1 MFILSVEPPVGG
13 VQPVIAVQS
22 LVIVVEHLSDNLFQF
37 LNEWVNKPLLIG
49 LGGHQGGWIGELK
62 LCIRLNSLLQ
72 PLNGMCPLI
81 EVVNSILHRFQL
93 VLLFGQCGVQCSEF
107 FLPFLLLV
115 IQNGEVLVVGAFL
128 LPLDVVPLHHGGQL
142 FLFGLYPLRP
152 FRCTTSAALE
162 ALRCQR
168 LLQRHT
174 GIKSSLAPGGE
185 WHKVNVDVWR
195 CLVHM
200 QMCRKHP
207 EVWIAL
213 LKASIVL
220 VQYRP
225 SQLRILAG
233 GAHIFLVSDL
243 QDDLVKRFLLVA
255 GTDFFIVVWN
265 TPVCTGLLL
274 VVAFQSFIEKL
285 VVHGLDALIAVVN
298 IQVCAVSIHILRPKF
313 AAVVVDRAFAHLGAD
328 RSLHKISLPF
338 TSPAAA
344 GVLLLLSRV
353 TQKHF

>member
-1 MFILSVEPPVGG
+1 MLVFSVEPTVGG

-49 LGGHQGGWIGELK
+49 LGGHQGRWIGELK

-93 VLLFGQCGVQCSEF
+93 VLLFGQGAVQRRNL

-115 IQNGEVLVVGAFL
+115 IQNREMLFVGSFL
-128 LPLDVVPLHHGGQL
+128 LPLNVIPLHHGGKL
-142 FLFGLYPLRP
+142 LLFGLYPLCP

-162 ALRCQR
+162 ALRRQS

-174 GIKSSLAPGGE
+174 GIKPSFALGGE
-185 WHKVNVDVWR
+185 RHKVNVQMRR

-200 QMCRKHP
+200 EMCREHP

-213 LKASIVL
+213 LKASIVFI
-220 VQYRP
+220 QH
-225 SQLRILAG
+225 SSCQLRILAG

-243 QDDLVKRFLLVA
+243 QDDLVKGLLLIARADFLV
-255 GTDFFIVVWN
+255 VVWN

-274 VVAFQSFIEKL
+274 VVAFQGFIKKL

-313 AAVVVDRAFAHLGAD
+313 AAVVVDRAFTDLSTD

-338 TSPAAA
+338 TLRPQPGFCYSC
-344 GVLLLLSRV
+344 
-353 TQKHF
+353 QE